1 MGYSTDQVTF
11 GLLPQP
17 EGRARSFVASSITNF
32 AFFGIALYIGMS
44 ARQVVQRHF
53 QETELFMPTT
63 PPAVKLHKPHPAPPP
78 KIKVQPPRIEPPK
91 PLQTEARIEPPSLPH
106 LAPKIALARQPKPAL
121 AAAMPAQNNL
131 IRPSTK
137 PVHLGDTFGV
147 TPNPNSMRP
156 ATVAAIGNPY
166 GDTQGPAVQPHGVV
180 RSTGL
185 GDGTRLGSGGGGNG
199 TGSGRVASVG
209 MPGMTPV
216 SAAPVYAS
224 AQVQS
229 TSVEILS
236 KPPVQYTAEARQSR
250 IEGNVVLSVTFLSN
264 GQVVVHGVLHG
275 LGYGLDQEAVRVAQQ
290 IQFRP
295 ATSNGRPVD
304 VTTHI
309 TIAFQLA

>member
-1 MGYSTDQVTF
+1 
-11 GLLPQP
+11 
-17 EGRARSFVASSITNF
+17 
-32 AFFGIALYIGMS
+32 
-44 ARQVVQRHF
+44 
-53 QETELFMPTT
+53 
-63 PPAVKLHKPHPAPPP
+63 
-78 KIKVQPPRIEPPK
+78 
-91 PLQTEARIEPPSLPH
+91 
-106 LAPKIALARQPKPAL
+106 
-121 AAAMPAQNNL
+121 
-131 IRPSTK
+131 
-137 PVHLGDTFGV
+137 
-147 TPNPNSMRP
+147 
-156 ATVAAIGNPY
+156 
-166 GDTQGPAVQPHGVV
+166 
-180 RSTGL
+180 
-185 GDGTRLGSGGGGNG
+185 
-199 TGSGRVASVG
+199 
-209 MPGMTPV
+209 MTPV